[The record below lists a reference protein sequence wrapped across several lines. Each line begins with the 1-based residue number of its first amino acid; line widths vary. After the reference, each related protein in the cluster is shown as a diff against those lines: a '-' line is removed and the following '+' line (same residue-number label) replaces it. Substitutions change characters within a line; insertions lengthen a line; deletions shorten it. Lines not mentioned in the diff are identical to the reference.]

1 MDNIKFQNLKKMYEN
16 LNYFDQYGGSIF
28 LFIIISLVIFLAI
41 SYCFVMINA
50 KPIADDWPNQRC
62 KPNIIPFAG
71 LITHPDGV
79 TATEYT
85 AENFT
90 YCIQNILSDITG
102 SAISPLTFV
111 TNSLLSVANS
121 ISQAIQA
128 IRSMIDKI
136 RTFAQSIFEEIMGRI
151 MNIMIPLQEIII
163 SFKDVIGKIQG
174 TLTGGLFTLLGSYYT
189 LKSLMGAIAQFI
201 IIILI
206 AIAVMVAIFWI
217 VPFTWGA
224 AIANTSIF
232 IAIAIPMAIIL
243 AFMIDVLKVKT
254 SLSIPSIKCFD
265 KNTLFTMNDG
275 SKKIIS
281 EINTGDILSNN
292 NEVTAVVKVDT
303 KGSSMYFLDGVYAS
317 DSHKILYY
325 GKWISMC
332 KHPDSIRL
340 AHYNEPYLY
349 CLNTKNKTIIIN
361 ELIFSDWDE
370 IDDNDFIEITNNPF
384 VKINKESD
392 IHRFLDSGFEGLTPI
407 VVHSGEVRNIKDICV
422 GDVLQNG
429 EKVYGIVEINGKNI
443 HNQYKF
449 ILGENLVLEG
459 GPNLVIC
466 DKKIKEITTLEFPI
480 YSTTSKTKFSS
491 KIELNKKHD
500 KLYHLLTDTKS
511 FQIGDIQ
518 FYDYNAAI
526 DIFLEK
532 NNEKLLSMKYV

>member
-16 LNYFDQYGGSIF
+16 LSYFDQYGGSVI
-28 LFIIISLVIFLAI
+28 LFVIISIVFFLAV

-71 LITHPDGV
+71 LITHPVDV
-79 TATEYT
+79 TASEYT
-85 AENFT
+85 AENFS

-102 SAISPLTFV
+102 EAISPLTFV
-111 TNSLLSVANS
+111 TNSLLAVSNG
-121 ISQAIQA
+121 ISESLQA
-128 IRSMIDKI
+128 IRGMIDKV
-136 RTFAQSIFEEIMGRI
+136 RTFAQSISEEIMGRI
-151 MNIMIPLQEIII
+151 MNIMIPLQQIIM
-163 SFKDVIGKIQG
+163 SFKDFVGKIQG

-206 AIAVMVAIFWI
+206 AIAVVVAILWI
-217 VPFTWGA
+217 LPFTWGLA
-224 AIANTSIF
+224 ATNTAIF

-275 SKKIIS
+275 STKIIS
-281 EINTGDILSNN
+281 EIKVGDILLNN

-303 KGSSMYFLDGVYAS
+303 KGSSMYFLDGIYVS
-317 DSHKILYY
+317 DTHKIFYHN
-325 GKWISMC
+325 KWISISE
-332 KHPDSIRL
+332 HPDSIKL
-340 AHYNEPYLY
+340 AEYNEPYLY
-349 CLNTKNKTIIIN
+349 CLNTSNKIIN
-361 ELIFSDWDE
+361 INNLVLSDWDE
-370 IDDNDFIEITNNPF
+370 IDENDFIEIKDNPF
-384 VKINKESD
+384 KKINNKND
-392 IHRFLDSGFEGLTPI
+392 IHCFLDGGFEGLTPI
-407 VVHSGEVRNIKDICV
+407 VLNNNEVKNIKDICV
-422 GDVLQNG
+422 GDILQNG

-443 HNQYKF
+443 NEQYKF

-459 GPNLVIC
+459 GPNLAIC
-466 DKKIKEITTLEFPI
+466 DKKIAEITTLEFPI
-480 YSTTSKTKFSS
+480 HSTTSKTRFSS

-500 KLYHLLTDTKS
+500 KLYHLLTNTKN

-532 NNEKLLSMKYV
+532 NDEKLLSMKYV

>member
-16 LNYFDQYGGSIF
+16 LNYFDQYGGSVI
-28 LFIIISLVIFLAI
+28 LFIIISILIFLAV

-50 KPIADDWPNQRC
+50 KPIEDDWPNQRC

-79 TATEYT
+79 TASEYT

-90 YCIQNILSDITG
+90 YCIQNILSDIMG
-102 SAISPLTFV
+102 ASVSPITFV
-111 TNSLLSVANS
+111 TNGLLTIANS
-121 ISQAIQA
+121 ISEALQA
-128 IRSMIDKI
+128 IRSMIDKV

-163 SFKDVIGKIQG
+163 SFRDLVGKIQG
-174 TLTGGLFTLLGSYYT
+174 SMTGGLFTLLGSYYT

-217 VPFTWGA
+217 IPFTWGV
-224 AIANTSIF
+224 AIANTAIF

-254 SLSIPSIKCFD
+254 SIGIPRIKCFD
-265 KNTLFTMNDG
+265 KNTLFTMNNG
-275 SKKIIS
+275 TEKIIS
-281 EINTGDILSNN
+281 EIKVGDILSNS
-292 NEVTAVVKVDT
+292 NEVTAVIKVET
-303 KGSSMYFLDGVYAS
+303 QGSSMYYLDGVYVS
-317 DSHKILYY
+317 DTHKIFYY
-325 GKWISMC
+325 GKWITIRE
-332 KHPDSIRL
+332 HPDSIKL
-340 AHYNEPYLY
+340 VEYNEPYLY
-349 CLNTKNKTIIIN
+349 CLNTTNKIIIIN
-361 ELIFSDWDE
+361 DLILSDWDE
-370 IDDNDFIEITNNPF
+370 IDENDFIEIKNNQF
-384 VKINKESD
+384 KEINKEND
-392 IHRFLDSGFEGLTPI
+392 IHTFIDGGFEGITPI
-407 VVHSGEVRNIKDICV
+407 VLNSGEVRNIKDICV
-422 GDVLQNG
+422 GDILQNG

-443 HNQYKF
+443 NNQYKF

-466 DKKIKEITTLEFPI
+466 DKKIEEITTLSFPLH
-480 YSTTSKTKFSS
+480 STTSKSS
-491 KIELNKKHD
+491 NIKIELNKKHD
-500 KLYHLLTDTKS
+500 KLYHLLTDKKC

-532 NNEKLLSMKYV
+532 NNKKLLSMKYV

>member
-16 LNYFDQYGGSIF
+16 LNYFDQYGGSVL
-28 LFIIISLVIFLAI
+28 LFIIISILIFLAV

-85 AENFT
+85 SENFT
-90 YCIQNILSDITG
+90 YCIQNILSDIMG
-102 SAISPLTFV
+102 AAVAPITFV
-111 TNSLLSVANS
+111 SNGLLAIANS
-121 ISQAIQA
+121 ISGALQA
-128 IRSMIDKI
+128 IRAMIDKV

-163 SFKDVIGKIQG
+163 SFRDLVGKIQG
-174 TLTGGLFTLLGSYYT
+174 SMTGGLFTLLGSYYT

-217 VPFTWGA
+217 IPFTWGV
-224 AIANTSIF
+224 AIANTAIF

-254 SLSIPSIKCFD
+254 SLSIPGIKCFD

-275 SKKIIS
+275 TDKIIS
-281 EINTGDILSNN
+281 EIKVGDILSDN
-292 NEVTAVVKVDT
+292 NEVTAIVKVET
-303 KGSSMYFLDGVYAS
+303 KGSSMYFLDGVYVS
-317 DSHKILYY
+317 DSHKIFYY
-325 GKWISMC
+325 GKWISMYQ
-332 KHPDSIRL
+332 HPDAIKL
-340 AHYNEPYLY
+340 AEYNEPYLY
-349 CLNTKNKTIIIN
+349 CLNTTNKIIIIN

-370 IDDNDFIEITNNPF
+370 IDGSDFIEISNNPL
-384 VKINKESD
+384 KEINKERD
-392 IHRFLDSGFEGLTPI
+392 IHSFLDGGFEELTPI
-407 VVHSGEVRNIKDICV
+407 VLNNGEVRNIKDIDI
-422 GDVLQNG
+422 GDILQNG

-443 HNQYKF
+443 NEQYKF

-459 GPNLVIC
+459 GPNLLIC
-466 DKKIKEITTLEFPI
+466 DKKIEEITTLLLPLH
-480 YSTTSKTKFSS
+480 STTSKTSNI
-491 KIELNKKHD
+491 KIELNKNHD

-511 FQIGDIQ
+511 FQIGNIQ

>member
-1 MDNIKFQNLKKMYEN
+1 MDNTKFQNLKKMYDN
-16 LNYFDQYGGSIF
+16 LNYFDQYGGSVL
-28 LFIIISLVIFLAI
+28 LFIIISILIFLGV

-85 AENFT
+85 SENFT
-90 YCIQNILSDITG
+90 YCIQNILSDIMG
-102 SAISPLTFV
+102 ASVAPITFV
-111 TNSLLSVANS
+111 SNGLLVIANS
-121 ISQAIQA
+121 ISKALQL
-128 IRSMIDKI
+128 IRAMIDKI
-136 RTFAQSIFEEIMGRI
+136 RSFAQSIFEEIMGRI

-163 SFKDVIGKIQG
+163 SFRDLVGKIQG
-174 TLTGGLFTLLGSYYT
+174 SMTGGLFTLLGSYYT

-217 VPFTWGA
+217 IPFTWGA
-224 AIANTSIF
+224 AIANTAIF

-243 AFMIDVLKVKT
+243 SFMIDVLKVRT
-254 SLSIPSIKCFD
+254 SLSIPGIRCFD

-275 SKKIIS
+275 SEKIIS
-281 EINTGDILSNN
+281 EINVGDILSNN
-292 NEVTAVVKVDT
+292 NKVTAVIKVET
-303 KGSSMYFLDGVYAS
+303 EETPMYFLDGVYVS
-317 DSHKILYY
+317 YSHKIFYY
-325 GKWISMC
+325 GKWITIRE
-332 KHPDSIRL
+332 HPDSIKL
-340 AHYNEPYLY
+340 AEYNEPYLY
-349 CLNTKNKTIIIN
+349 CLNTTNKIIVIN
-361 ELIFSDWDE
+361 ELILSDWDE
-370 IDDNDFIEITNNPF
+370 IDENDFIEISNNPF
-384 VKINKESD
+384 KEINKESD
-392 IHRFLDSGFEGLTPI
+392 IHSFLDGGFEGLTPI
-407 VVHSGEVRNIKDICV
+407 FLNNGEVRNIKDICV
-422 GDVLQNG
+422 GDILQNG

-443 HNQYKF
+443 NEQYKF

-466 DKKIKEITTLEFPI
+466 DKKIQEITTLAFPLH
-480 YSTTSKTKFSS
+480 STTSKTCNIKM
-491 KIELNKKHD
+491 ELNKRHD
-500 KLYHLLTDTKS
+500 KLYHLLTDKKS

-532 NNEKLLSMKYV
+532 NDEKLLSMKYV

>member
-16 LNYFDQYGGSIF
+16 LNYFDQYGGSVI
-28 LFIIISLVIFLAI
+28 LFVIISIVFFLAV

-71 LITHPDGV
+71 LITHPDDI
-79 TATEYT
+79 TASEYT
-85 AENFT
+85 AENFS

-102 SAISPLTFV
+102 EAISPLTFV
-111 TNSLLSVANS
+111 TNSLLAVSNG
-121 ISQAIQA
+121 ISESLQA
-128 IRSMIDKI
+128 IRGMIDKV

-151 MNIMIPLQEIII
+151 MNIMIPLQQIIM
-163 SFKDVIGKIQG
+163 SFKDFVGKIQG

-206 AIAVMVAIFWI
+206 AIAVVVAILWI
-217 VPFTWGA
+217 LPFTWGLA
-224 AIANTSIF
+224 ATNTAIF

-275 SKKIIS
+275 STKIIS
-281 EINTGDILSNN
+281 EIKVGDILLNN

-303 KGSSMYFLDGVYAS
+303 KGSSMYFLDGIYVS

-325 GKWISMC
+325 EKWITISN
-332 KHPDSIRL
+332 HPDAIKL
-340 AHYNEPYLY
+340 TEYNEPYLY
-349 CLNTKNKTIIIN
+349 CLNTTKKTIIIN
-361 ELIFSDWDE
+361 DLTLSDWDE
-370 IDDNDFIEITNNPF
+370 IDENDFIEITNNPF
-384 VKINKESD
+384 IQINEVSD
-392 IHRFLDSGFEGLTPI
+392 IHTFLDSGFEGSTPI
-407 VVHSGEVRNIKDICV
+407 VVNSGEFRNIKDICV
-422 GDVLQNG
+422 GDILQNG

-443 HNQYKF
+443 NEQYKF

-459 GPNLVIC
+459 GLNLAIC

-480 YSTTSKTKFSS
+480 HSTTSKTKFSY

-500 KLYHLLTDTKS
+500 KLYHLLTDKKS

-526 DIFLEK
+526 DIFLKK